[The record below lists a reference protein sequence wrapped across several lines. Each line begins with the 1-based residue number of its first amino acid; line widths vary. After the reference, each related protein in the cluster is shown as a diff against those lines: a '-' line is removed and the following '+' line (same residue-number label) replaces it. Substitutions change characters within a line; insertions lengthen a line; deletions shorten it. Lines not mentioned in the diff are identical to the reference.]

1 MIDCCLAAVL
11 EGETSHLFVQLLKG
25 HNFNMFM
32 ILRCVDVLSVFYLMQ
47 SVCLFNSYWMANIDT

>member
-32 ILRCVDVLSVFYLMQ
+32 IVRCVDVLSVFY
-47 SVCLFNSYWMANIDT
+47 